1 MRTSEVFCLGVGLAA
16 GAGLVVGL
24 PYLRKNVLAKLVAPG
39 GTLNAVYTVIAEK
52 VALEIEKLQ
61 DEAAEPAD
69 APAPAD
75 GPPSPTVHPS
85 AVVPPSAAA
94 G

>member
-16 GAGLVVGL
+16 GAGLVLGM
-24 PYLRKNVLAKLVAPG
+24 PHLRKNVLAKLVAPG
-39 GTLNAVYTVIAEK
+39 GTLSAVYTIIAEK

-61 DEAAEPAD
+61 DEAAEPAEQ
-69 APAPAD
+69 PETAD
-75 GPPSPTVHPS
+75 PPGATVQPGPFHPT
-85 AVVPPSAAA
+85 AAA